1 MLTVLVVVVTSL
13 GGAST
18 SLAQE
23 AEATTATAP
32 GTTEP
37 TAAPQPISNE
47 KIDQLVAPIALYPDN
62 LLGQILAA
70 STYPLEVVFAARW
83 VAANPNVTGQALE
96 DAMQQ
101 QAWDPSVKAL
111 TAVPQVLQM
120 MSDKVEWTRDLGD
133 IYLSQPDDIAAS
145 VQRLRARADASGNL
159 KETSKLK
166 VRRERAPPP
175 AQPVVGVEPLPEYI
189 VIEPVE
195 PDVIYVP
202 VYDPWVVYGVWPYP
216 YYRPFY
222 WYPPGYVTVGIIGF
236 GAPCVVGAA
245 IWARYSWHSRRVAVN
260 VVNYNRF
267 NRVTLANSVSNQNW
281 KHDPAHRGSL
291 SYSTPKLQQQFGKTS
306 VGNINQGP
314 KFGPGASQKVLST
327 KGTTGT
333 PGSPQGIANLNGKPN
348 PNART
353 NQNNKPN
360 LNAGPNA
367 AKTYT
372 NNLQTGTNTGKPVT
386 LNNKP
391 NVTRNANLTSHPNV
405 NRNPNRNR
413 NLTGNVNNY
422 RQMGGNQNLGLRS
435 SIKPNTNV
443 RPHVNTNQ
451 KGQKPN

>member
-1 MLTVLVVVVTSL
+1 MSRITTASVAASARGLAAILTALLVVASL

-18 SLAQE
+18 SVAQE
-23 AEATTATAP
+23 AAATRAP
-32 GTTEP
+32 APAAAEP
-37 TAAPQPISNE
+37 TAAPQPLSNE
-47 KIDQLVAPIALYPDN
+47 KIDQMVAPIALYPDN

-83 VAANPNVTGQALE
+83 VAANPKVTGQALE

-133 IYLSQPDDIAAS
+133 AYLSQPDDIAAS

-159 KETSKLK
+159 KETGKLK

-195 PDVIYVP
+195 PDVVYVP

-245 IWARYSWHSRRVAVN
+245 IWARYSWHSRRVEVN
-260 VVNYNRF
+260 VVRF
-267 NRVTLANSVSNQNW
+267 NSFNKTRIVSNGGNMTWQKNSQHFSKASFNPNNKVGTQGLANVNNNGNKTFNNKTFNNKTNLQGQQNNVKKLNQ
-281 KHDPAHRGSL
+281 
-291 SYSTPKLQQQFGKTS
+291 
-306 VGNINQGP
+306 
-314 KFGPGASQKVLST
+314 
-327 KGTTGT
+327 
-333 PGSPQGIANLNGKPN
+333 QGIASI
-348 PNART
+348 
-353 NQNNKPN
+353 NN
-360 LNAGPNA
+360 
-367 AKTYT
+367 
-372 NNLQTGTNTGKPVT
+372 QTGGTNKVRTNTGTGLKPTTQRLTTSQSFKPPAGGFKPSTNYRAPVRVPHN
-386 LNNKP
+386 NNK
-391 NVTRNANLTSHPNV
+391 H
-405 NRNPNRNR
+405 
-413 NLTGNVNNY
+413 
-422 RQMGGNQNLGLRS
+422 
-435 SIKPNTNV
+435 
-443 RPHVNTNQ
+443 
-451 KGQKPN
+451 